1 MRPLTCDVAVIGS
14 GIGGAS
20 VAAEL
25 ARDCSVFLFEAEPTV
40 GVHSTGR
47 SAASYLPSYG
57 GEVVRKLTVASHP
70 LYEALSE
77 WLDRDLL
84 VPRALL
90 WTVSDAESERAV
102 AELLG
107 TSSHLVPLDT
117 AQMVEL
123 CPALRPDRVSGGAL
137 DESAMDIDVA
147 ALHASYLSALTSR
160 GGQLHRAVRV
170 RQVVATPGGW
180 RIETGTIGD
189 VFCHKVVDA
198 AGAWVDEV
206 AVASGIPAIG
216 IRPKRRTVFLSPHR
230 LADRAGSWPLVMDA
244 AERWYFKPEGPAM
257 LVSPADE
264 TDSVPCDARPDE
276 LAISMALDALDDVTS
291 LGLRSV
297 THSWAGLR
305 SFVSDRLPVVGAWP
319 TTPSFGFLAGQ
330 GGYGIQ
336 MAPALAILAA
346 DLVLNGTTTSRS
358 DAFGVT
364 PADVLPTRLT
374 RLDP

>member
-25 ARDCSVFLFEAEPTV
+25 ARDCTVFLFEAEPTV

-57 GEVVRKLTVASHP
+57 GEVVRKLTLASRP

-77 WLDRDLL
+77 RLGRDLL

-90 WTVSDAESERAV
+90 WTVSDAESEQAV
-102 AELLG
+102 RKLLG
-107 TSSHLVPLDT
+107 TSGHLVG
-117 AQMVEL
+117 
-123 CPALRPDRVSGGAL
+123 GGAL

-160 GGQLHRAVRV
+160 GGQLHRAARV
-170 RQVVATPGGW
+170 RRVVAAPGGW

-189 VFCHKVVDA
+189 VFCQKVVDA

-216 IRPKRRTVFLSPHR
+216 IRPKRRTVFLSPHHF
-230 LADRAGSWPLVMDA
+230 ADRASSWPLVMDA
-244 AERWYFKPEGPAM
+244 AERWYFKPEGPTM

-358 DAFGVT
+358 DAFGVE
-364 PADVLPTRLT
+364 PAAVLPTRLT
-374 RLDP
+374 RLDT